1 MLSGVKTLG
10 VNRAVV
16 LLAIAACSGRNAAPP
31 KPAPPPVP
39 VDPPGGRLRAIAEF
53 ASITEP
59 TARSRALFLEVSRV
73 LTHPR
78 CVNCHPPDESPR
90 QGDGG
95 AFHDP
100 PVIRGASDRGVVGMQ
115 CFGCH
120 QDRNTELAR
129 IPGAPDWHLAP
140 LSMAWFGKS
149 PAQICALIVE
159 ASKSGGKTLAQVQ
172 EHLGHDKLVAWGFT
186 PGADRRPPPG
196 TPADVATLFAAW
208 VASGATCPNAD
219 DEVPR

>member
-1 MLSGVKTLG
+1 MLSSVSRL
-10 VNRAVV
+10 VI
-16 LLAIAACSGRNAAPP
+16 LLAIAACSGRNT
-31 KPAPPPVP
+31 APPPVPQTPVAP
-39 VDPPGGRLRAIAEF
+39 VDPPGGRLRAVTEF
-53 ASITEP
+53 ASIADPAT
-59 TARSRALFLEVSRV
+59 RSRALFLEVSRV

-100 PVIRGASDRGVVGMQ
+100 PVIRGANDRGVAGMQ

-120 QDRNTELAR
+120 QDRNAELAR

-140 LSMAWFGKS
+140 LAMAWLGKS
-149 PAQICALIVE
+149 PAQICAQLVE
-159 ASKSGGKTLAQVQ
+159 ASTNGGPNQKTLRQVH
-172 EHLGHDKLVAWGFT
+172 EHLAHDKLVAWGFT

-196 TPADVATLFAAW
+196 TPADVAALFDAW
-208 VASGATCPNAD
+208 MATGAVCPNAD

>member
-1 MLSGVKTLG
+1 MLSDVL
-10 VNRAVV
+10 RLAVV
-16 LLAIAACSGRNAAPP
+16 LVVAACSGRNTA
-31 KPAPPPVP
+31 PAPAPQTPSGPPE
-39 VDPPGGRLRAIAEF
+39 PPGGRLRRVAEF
-53 ASITEP
+53 ASIADP
-59 TARSRALFLEVSRV
+59 AARSRALFLEVSRV

-100 PVIRGASDRGVVGMQ
+100 PVIRGANDRGVAGMQ

-120 QDRNTELAR
+120 QDRNAELAR

-140 LSMAWFGKS
+140 LSMAWLGKS
-149 PAQICALIVE
+149 PGQICAQISD
-159 ASKSGGKTLAQVQ
+159 AAANGGKTLKQIH
-172 EHLGHDKLVAWGFT
+172 EHLAHDKLVAWGFT

-196 TPADVATLFAAW
+196 TPADVAALFEAWMATGAA
-208 VASGATCPNAD
+208 CPNAD

>member
-1 MLSGVKTLG
+1 MLSSVLR
-10 VNRAVV
+10 VAVFFALV
-16 LLAIAACSGRNAAPP
+16 ACSGRNAQ
-31 KPAPPPVP
+31 PAPPPNVPVVP
-39 VDPPGGRLRAIAEF
+39 VDPPGGRLRAVAEF
-53 ASITEP
+53 TSIVDT

-100 PVIRGASDRGVVGMQ
+100 PVIRGANDRGVAGMQ

-120 QDRNTELAR
+120 QDRNAELAR

-140 LSMAWFGKS
+140 LAMAWLGKS
-149 PAQICALIVE
+149 PAEICALIVD
-159 ASKSGGKTLAQVQ
+159 ASTNGGKTLAQVH
-172 EHLGHDKLVAWGFT
+172 EHLAHDKLVAWGFA

-196 TPADVATLFAAW
+196 TPADVAALFEAW
-208 VASGATCPNAD
+208 IASGAKCPDAN

>member
-1 MLSGVKTLG
+1 MS
-10 VNRAVV
+10 RVV
-16 LLAIAACSGRNAAPP
+16 LLVLLATCALTSACSGRNAAPP
-31 KPAPPPVP
+31 SKTQPPIAP
-39 VDPPGGRLRAIAEF
+39 VDPPGGRLRPVAEF
-53 ASITEP
+53 TAMTDVA
-59 TARSRALFLEVSRV
+59 ARSRALFLEVSRV

-78 CVNCHPPDESPR
+78 CVNCHPADDSPR

-100 PVIRGASDRGVVGMQ
+100 PVIRGANDRGAVGMM

-120 QDRNTELAR
+120 QDRNAELAR

-140 LSMAWFGKS
+140 LSMAWIGKS
-149 PAQICALIVE
+149 PAQICAQIVE
-159 ASKSGGKTLAQVQ
+159 ASKTGGKTLAQVH
-172 EHLGHDKLVAWGFT
+172 EHLAHDKLVAWGFA

-196 TPADVATLFAAW
+196 TPTDLAALFDAW
-208 VASGATCPNAD
+208 MKAGAVCPNPE